1 MLKQGLPESKLNTTG
16 IKRSLDVS
24 NSSLS
29 VKPSRKKHD
38 FVVTKTENDY
48 DDNAEEIEN
57 EFFVEEGDEGD
68 PVFEAVEYIE
78 LDEVATQEEITDDS
92 KPDIVSLHSFPLKTI
107 KQVEWFEKEI
117 ANLQSPFRDHVV
129 GKSFERFSRFII
141 LDNIIYF

>member
-1 MLKQGLPESKLNTTG
+1 MPESKLNTTG
-16 IKRSLDVS
+16 VKRSLDVS

-29 VKPSRKKHD
+29 VKSSRKKHD
-38 FVVTKTENDY
+38 FTVTKTEHDY

-57 EFFVEEGDEGD
+57 EFFVEEGDEGE

-78 LDEVATQEEITDDS
+78 LDEVTTQEEITDDS
-92 KPDIVSLHSFPLKTI
+92 KSDLVSLHSFPLKTI

-117 ANLQSPFRDHVV
+117 SNLQSPFRDHVV
-129 GKSFERFSRFII
+129 GFGFKRFLQFLI